1 MRVRLEDEEY
11 ADDFVGFLQ
20 RARCI
25 VIDLGSGIYSV
36 FFAHDLPIA
45 LARAELQSYVN
56 IWERTTPGG
65 RVTILAEPE

>member
-25 VIDLGSGIYSV
+25 VIDQGAGTYSI
-36 FFAHDLPIA
+36 FFAHDLPTG

-65 RVTILAEPE
+65 SATILEDSA

>member
-11 ADDFVGFLQ
+11 ADDLVGFLQ

-25 VIDLGSGIYSV
+25 VIELGSGTYSV
-36 FFAHDLPIA
+36 FFAHDLPVR
-45 LARAELQSYVN
+45 LAQAELQSYIN

-65 RVTILAEPE
+65 RATIIDDRT